1 MVSIIRTSLLVLL
14 VLLQSIAP
22 LVHAHTGGFRG
33 VASDV
38 SGGLHVPG
46 LEIYLSADTSA
57 QSSCFAALAVPAEGF
72 AVGIHSGIK
81 HNYPACHPT
90 NSVYLATAFLLP
102 PATASPKS
110 IGFIHAAAAI
120 PQRQMLKSAHIP
132 RAPPTL

>member
-14 VLLQSIAP
+14 VVLQSIAP

-33 VASDV
+33 VASDL
-38 SGGLHVPG
+38 SSGLHVPG

-57 QSSCFAALAVPAEGF
+57 QSACFAAAALSTEGF

-81 HNYPACHPT
+81 HNHPDCHHG
-90 NSVYLATAFLLP
+90 NAVYLATAFLLP
-102 PATASPKS
+102 QATASPES
-110 IGFIHAAAAI
+110 TYFIHAAADI
-120 PQRQMLKSAHIP
+120 PQGQMLKSAHSP

>member
-33 VASDV
+33 VDSDV

-57 QSSCFAALAVPAEGF
+57 QSSCFATVTPSAEGF

-81 HNYPACHPT
+81 HNHPDCHHA
-90 NSVYLATAFLLP
+90 NAVYLATAFLLP
-102 PATASPKS
+102 QATASPES
-110 IGFIHAAAAI
+110 TYFIRAAADI
-120 PQRQMLKSAHIP
+120 PQGQMLKSAHIP